1 MLSIGI
7 VYPEL
12 KILSKID
19 NIQGLENKAEVLNYT
34 TILALE
40 NVENL
45 TTLVSAIES
54 NWNTNEYDFGI
65 IFKDSN
71 NNHKCYYIRIHE
83 IISIEDNNI
92 FLKAFAFGASKGV
105 LKAWENYFS
114 KGIEEPNL
122 WTNLKQSERQG
133 WLELAMAFQNVENS
147 VSKSKA
153 TIDGKYIKSV
163 EDFYCSLGEAINGSG
178 GYFGRNHNA
187 LIDCIISREF
197 GGNDIKKI
205 YWRNSKKSRWK
216 LKNHFKTILEVFKDY
231 GIEIIL
237 E

>member
-7 VYPEL
+7 IYPEL

-19 NIQGLENKAEVLNYT
+19 NIKGLENKAKTLDYT

-45 TTLVSAIES
+45 TSLISAIES
-54 NWNTNEYDFGI
+54 NWNNDEYGFGI
-65 IFKDSN
+65 IFKDNN
-71 NNHKCYYIRIHE
+71 NNHKCYHINIHE

-92 FLKAFAFGASKGV
+92 LLKAFAFGASKGV
-105 LKAWENYFS
+105 MKAWKNYFS
-114 KGIEEPNL
+114 KEIEEPNL

-133 WLELAMAFQNVENS
+133 WLELTMSFQNIENS
-147 VSKSKA
+147 VSKSEA

-178 GYFGRNHNA
+178 GYFGRNYNA
-187 LIDCIISREF
+187 LIDCITSPEF

-205 YWRNSKKSRWK
+205 YWKNSKKSRWK